1 MSFLW
6 YTLNGY
12 FSNLSLLMLP
22 HHQAHFSCPNPR
34 IHQECSSLYQG
45 TLYSLA
51 I

>member
-6 YTLNGY
+6 YTLSGY

-22 HHQAHFSCPNPR
+22 HHQAHFLCPNPH
-34 IHQECSSLYQG
+34 IHQECNNPALDIC
-45 TLYSLA
+45 YSLA